1 MNCQGAWDRII
12 SLKIIMFFITLVGY
26 TQDTAAQKCHRTYNP
41 KLTKNHL
48 LWFAVPYFI
57 ALYNIFN
64 VLRCAVKA
72 KIIEEREVLRKN
84 PTIKIDDENVP
95 TQTNGNSNK
104 SDAKNNIQSVSA
116 KGSPVHGRNCI
127 KNTNIVHPSSHE
139 NTITEHKE
147 KENCVMYPNDSLDS
161 DEDRIDVLESVFI
174 DQSPNNPSKDLNE
187 YQSQQ
192 MEEDQEYISDCEE
205 MKDRFKIVRKGSAK
219 DMFYREPN
227 DEEVNQIDSEN
238 SLTLPMLRIVVKENL
253 QTFCIF
259 FLYLPQLFFKAY
271 IFVLF
276 TFFYPSQN
284 NDAIILVYFR
294 LFNFYSLI
302 VTLVYFLMGLLC
314 DRT

>member
-1 MNCQGAWDRII
+1 
-12 SLKIIMFFITLVGY
+12 
-26 TQDTAAQKCHRTYNP
+26 
-41 KLTKNHL
+41 
-48 LWFAVPYFI
+48 
-57 ALYNIFN
+57 
-64 VLRCAVKA
+64 
-72 KIIEEREVLRKN
+72 
-84 PTIKIDDENVP
+84 
-95 TQTNGNSNK
+95 
-104 SDAKNNIQSVSA
+104 
-116 KGSPVHGRNCI
+116 
-127 KNTNIVHPSSHE
+127 
-139 NTITEHKE
+139 
-147 KENCVMYPNDSLDS
+147 
-161 DEDRIDVLESVFI
+161 
-174 DQSPNNPSKDLNE
+174 
-187 YQSQQ
+187 
-192 MEEDQEYISDCEE
+192 
-205 MKDRFKIVRKGSAK
+205 
-219 DMFYREPN
+219 MFYREPN